1 MTEAR
6 RGTTVV
12 GVRLSPSARV
22 LYFDAEDVELE
33 VGDRVM
39 VEADEGPREA
49 RVIIAPG
56 QVLYSEIQGPLAPM
70 LGKVDREQT
79 SPAK

>member
-1 MTEAR
+1 MNEAG
-6 RGTTVV
+6 RGPIVV
-12 GVRLSPSARV
+12 GVRLSPSGRV
-22 LYFDAEDVELE
+22 RYFDAGDVELE

-39 VEADEGPREA
+39 VETDEGPREA

-70 LGKVDREQT
+70 LGKVAPD
-79 SPAK
+79 